1 MDQIGTFNPGVG
13 AGSKVSF
20 SIPISNDV
28 VVENTESFFA
38 QLAQVDPALQ
48 VVNPNRSTVF
58 IQDNDGK

>member
-13 AGSKVSF
+13 AGSTVLF
-20 SIPISNDV
+20 SIPISDDV
-28 VVENTESFFA
+28 VVENTESFFV
-38 QLAQVDPALQ
+38 QLAQVDSVLQ

>member
-13 AGSKVSF
+13 AGSTVSF
-20 SIPISNDV
+20 SIPISDDV
-28 VVENTESFFA
+28 VVENTESFFV
-38 QLAQVDPALQ
+38 QLAQVDSVLQ